1 MTNPLFK
8 ALESAAAG
16 ASHAIAD
23 ILAALPFDADGLL
36 PVITQQHDSGEVL
49 MLAWMNRV
57 ALDETLRTG
66 QMCYY
71 SRSRARLWRKGEA
84 SGNTQRLIELRLD
97 CDGDA
102 LLAKVDQTGP
112 ACHTGRH
119 ACFYLRVEGERV
131 SVTSVPER
139 SPEEMYAPRR

>member
-16 ASHAIAD
+16 TSNATDEVLS
-23 ILAALPFDADGLL
+23 ALPFDVDGLV
-36 PVITQQHDSGEVL
+36 PVIAQQRGSGEVL
-49 MLAWMNRV
+49 MLAWMNRA

-71 SRSRARLWRKGEA
+71 SRSRARLWRKGEV

-102 LLAKVDQTGP
+102 LLATVDQTGP
-112 ACHTGRH
+112 ACHTGRR
-119 ACFYLRVEGERV
+119 ACFYLRVQGDQV
-131 SVTSVPER
+131 SVTSAPER